1 MTYEELRE
9 RLNSHANVERG
20 TGVAVD
26 EVDDAE
32 RLLDVVFG
40 NSYRS
45 FLIDFGW
52 INVGSFELYG
62 LGADIP
68 PYLDVVK
75 ETLWERI
82 ESGMPL
88 PHHLIPISNTGGGD
102 HYCLDSSRVIAGECP
117 IVFYG
122 HELDASQQPSTVA
135 ADFGTW
141 LAETILSQS

>member
-9 RLNSHANVERG
+9 RLNSDANVERG
-20 TGVAVD
+20 TGVAID
-26 EVDDAE
+26 EVDHAE

-40 NSYRS
+40 SSYRS

-52 INVGSFELYG
+52 VSVGSIELYG

-82 ESGMPL
+82 EAGRPL
-88 PHHLIPISNTGGGD
+88 PHHLIPIVNTGGGD

-117 IVFYG
+117 IVFYD
-122 HELDASQQPSTVA
+122 HELDASQEPSTVA
-135 ADFGTW
+135 ADFATW
-141 LAETILSQS
+141 LAEKVLS